1 MKRNTAGTQALCRIP
16 GDVECML
23 KHSAS
28 KCFSV
33 AFWVHTTKAERE
45 RERERSTCSIRKK
58 VVQKILDSTKQLIEL
73 KIIFI
78 VRLCERKV

>member
-1 MKRNTAGTQALCRIP
+1 MKWNTAGTQALCRIP

-33 AFWVHTTKAERE
+33 AFWVHTTKALRERE
-45 RERERSTCSIRKK
+45 RERERVIHMQYTKENCARKFY
-58 VVQKILDSTKQLIEL
+58 ILLGN
-73 KIIFI
+73 
-78 VRLCERKV
+78 